1 MEEKLRKY
9 GGQFGEGQAYR
20 RFAEM
25 SAEAQQD
32 WLIKVANHAANV
44 AADAEESEG
53 SDAIV
58 KAAWAHRACADLFV
72 MLCIAFGRDW
82 DEEASLNPYRGA
94 EEIVIPYPGRRLG
107 RLQPKS

>member
-58 KAAWAHRACADLFV
+58 KAAWAHRAAADLFV
-72 MLCIAFGRDW
+72 MLCIHLGRDW
-82 DEEASLNPYRGA
+82 DEEESRFPYQGKDA
-94 EEIVIPYPGRRLG
+94 IVIPYEGEKL
-107 RLQPKS
+107 